1 MSVPAPAEAAAVT
14 EPLDTEPFER
24 STPGGRARRIL
35 ATVLPPVV
43 FALVLLAAW
52 SWLAR
57 GRPETELPRPG
68 AVAATTWEL
77 ATSGDLLEIA
87 WTSMRMMAIGYVSAA
102 IVGIGVGLLIATR
115 PTADRA
121 ISPYLIGLQSLPAAA
136 WVPFA
141 FIAFGAATPAVLA
154 VTIVGALPSIAIGT
168 RDSVHGVPPLLL
180 RAAKTL
186 GARRARLM
194 VRVVVP
200 AALPGIVT
208 GLEQGWAFAFRSL
221 VAGELIAGSDHLGF
235 GRFIKEAEKA
245 QQVDRMLAGVLCIML
260 IGIVVDRVVF
270 AQVRRRL
277 GHRRGLTAGASA

>member
-1 MSVPAPAEAAAVT
+1 MSVPAPAEAEAVT
-14 EPLDTEPFER
+14 EPLDPRPFDR
-24 STPGGRARRIL
+24 AGPAGRTRRIL
-35 ATVLPPVV
+35 TAILPPVL
-43 FALVLLAAW
+43 FALVLLAMW

-57 GRPETELPRPG
+57 GRPATELPRPG
-68 AVAATTWEL
+68 AVAATTWDLAASGEL
-77 ATSGDLLEIA
+77 FEIA
-87 WTSMRMMAIGYVSAA
+87 WTSMRMMAVGFAASA
-102 IVGIGVGLLIATR
+102 IVGVGAGLLIATR
-115 PTADRA
+115 RTADRA

-180 RAAKTL
+180 RAARTL
-186 GARRARLM
+186 GARRGRLM

-200 AALPGIVT
+200 ASLPGIVT

-221 VAGELIAGSDHLGF
+221 VAGELIAGSGHFGF

-245 QQVDRMLAGVLCIML
+245 KQVDRMLAGVLCIML
-260 IGIVVDRVVF
+260 IGVVVDRVVF
-270 AQVRRRL
+270 AQARRRL
-277 GHRRGLTAGASA
+277 GDRRGLTAGANG